1 MSIKGHYKNDWSYYY
16 IYLNSKLWCKHL
28 DTLNTY
34 TRKSLSNESVIAHRF
49 IY

>member
-1 MSIKGHYKNDWSYYY
+1 MSIKGHYKNDWSHYY
-16 IYLNSKLWCKHL
+16 IYLNSKLWSKHL
-28 DTLNTY
+28 DTLY